1 MGNTRS
7 NLKTQLV
14 SIATAYRKNFF
25 VIVWAV
31 AAVVFFLGTRFQFG
45 ASEIQVMPS
54 IRSLI
59 GAIPSITAQELVS
72 DTRLIL
78 PLLLLS
84 LIPTYILSSVWL
96 SLVGALNVA
105 GLGSLVASSFQIAS
119 SGARWYLATAYVI
132 DLLLLMMLHLLLFV
146 MIAEMSDFYGQNRSR
161 VHWWTFFVTWFA
173 SLKHTY
179 LRYWQLFW
187 GILILRVIF
196 SILINI

>member
-7 NLKTQLV
+7 NLKTQLF

-25 VIVWAV
+25 VIVWAL
-31 AAVVFFLGTRFQFG
+31 AAVVFYLGTRFQ
-45 ASEIQVMPS
+45 
-54 IRSLI
+54 I

-96 SLVGALNVA
+96 SLAGALNVA
-105 GLGSLVASSFQIAS
+105 GLGSLVTSSFQIAS
-119 SGARWYLATAYVI
+119 SGVRWYLATAYVI

-146 MIAEMSDFYGQNRSR
+146 MIAEISDFYGQNRSR
-161 VHWWTFFVTWFA
+161 VHWWTFFATWFA
-173 SLKHTY
+173 SLTHTY